1 MPARTDIDDRLID
14 RLREGPYG
22 RIWALSWPTI
32 LSNLTVP
39 LLGAV
44 DTAVMGHL
52 PDAAYVGGVAVG
64 AMIFS
69 FVYWGFGFLR
79 MGTTGF
85 VAQANGRGDGAEIRA
100 VLARALLIGIVAAL
114 TLLVVQSPLRALA
127 LQIVAADPVVEGL
140 AGRYFDTRIWG
151 APATLANY
159 AVLGWLLGMQYV
171 RLALAIQVVVNGL
184 NAALDIWFVVDL
196 GWGIEGVALATAI
209 AQYTGAALGLA
220 LVAVR
225 MRRIAG
231 SWERKR
237 VLDLVALGALF
248 RLSRDIF
255 VRTLAMIFAW
265 SLLTWMGARLGT
277 TVLAANALLMN
288 FQSFL
293 AHGLDGFAHAT
304 SALVGEAIGARD
316 RRALR
321 GIVTAATAMAAT
333 VALGYTAVYA
343 LFGPGLLGLL
353 TDIADLR
360 AFARAFLPWMIV
372 SPILSVWAYQLDGMF
387 IGATRAAEMRN
398 AMIVSVAIYTAA
410 MFTLPGLLGN
420 HGLWAAVMLF
430 MVVRAVSLA
439 RYYPRIVAMTDR
451 P

>member
-1 MPARTDIDDRLID
+1 MGPGTSERKTRSD
-14 RLREGPYG
+14 LRHGPYN

-39 LLGAV
+39 MLGAV

-52 PDAAYVGGVAVG
+52 PDPAYVGGVAVG

-69 FVYWGFGFLR
+69 FLYWGFGFLR

-85 VAQANGRGDGAEIRA
+85 VAQARGRKDGDEIRA
-100 VLARALLIGIVAAL
+100 ILARALLVGLMAAVVLMVAQL
-114 TLLVVQSPLRALA
+114 PLRLGAMGL
-127 LQIVAADPVVEGL
+127 LEAAPDVESL

-159 AVLGWLLGMQYV
+159 AVLGWLLGMQHA
-171 RLALAIQVVVNGL
+171 RAALAIQIVINGL
-184 NAALDIWFVVDL
+184 NAALDIWFVVEL
-196 GWGIEGVALATAI
+196 GWDVEGVALATAI
-209 AQYTGAALGLA
+209 AQYTGACLGLV
-220 LVAVR
+220 LIGVR
-225 MRRIAG
+225 LKNIPGIWSRNRI
-231 SWERKR
+231 
-237 VLDLVALGALF
+237 LDLAELGALF
-248 RLSRDIF
+248 RVSRDIF
-255 VRTLAMIFAW
+255 LRTLAMIFAW

-304 SALVGEAIGARD
+304 SALVGEAVGAKNRD
-316 RRALR
+316 ALR
-321 GIVTAATAMAAT
+321 RTVIAAT
-333 VALGYTAVYA
+333 VMAAGVAVGYALIYA
-343 LFGPGLLGLL
+343 LFGANLLALL
-353 TDIADLR
+353 TDIPELR
-360 AFARAFLPWMIV
+360 AFAGDHLIWMTL
-372 SPILSVWAYQLDGMF
+372 SPLLSVWAYQLDGIF

-410 MFTLPGLLGN
+410 MFTLPDLLGN
-420 HGLWAAVMLF
+420 HGLWASVLLF
-430 MVVRAVSLA
+430 MVVRALTLA
-439 RYYPRIVAMTDR
+439 AFYPRVERMLEA

>member
-1 MPARTDIDDRLID
+1 MGPGTSERKTRSD
-14 RLREGPYG
+14 LRHGPHN

-39 LLGAV
+39 MLGAV

-52 PDAAYVGGVAVG
+52 PDPAYVGGVAVG

-69 FVYWGFGFLR
+69 FLYWGFGFLR

-85 VAQANGRGDGAEIRA
+85 VAQARGRKDGDEIRA
-100 VLARALLIGIVAAL
+100 ILARALLVGLMAAVVLMVAQL
-114 TLLVVQSPLRALA
+114 PLRLGAMGL
-127 LQIVAADPVVEGL
+127 LEAAPDVESL

-159 AVLGWLLGMQYV
+159 AVLGWLLGMQHA
-171 RLALAIQVVVNGL
+171 RAALAIQIVINGL
-184 NAALDIWFVVDL
+184 NAALDIWFVVEL
-196 GWGIEGVALATAI
+196 GWDVEGVALATAI
-209 AQYTGAALGLA
+209 AQYTGACLGLV
-220 LVAVR
+220 LIGVR
-225 MRRIAG
+225 LKNIPGIWSRNRI
-231 SWERKR
+231 
-237 VLDLVALGALF
+237 LDLAELGALF
-248 RLSRDIF
+248 RVSRDIF
-255 VRTLAMIFAW
+255 LRTLAMIFAW

-304 SALVGEAIGARD
+304 SALVGEAVGAKNRD
-316 RRALR
+316 ALR
-321 GIVTAATAMAAT
+321 RTVIAAT
-333 VALGYTAVYA
+333 VMAAGVAVGYALIYA
-343 LFGPGLLGLL
+343 LFGANLLALL
-353 TDIADLR
+353 TDIPELR
-360 AFARAFLPWMIV
+360 AFAGDHLIWMTL
-372 SPILSVWAYQLDGMF
+372 SPLLSVWAYQLDGIF

-410 MFTLPGLLGN
+410 MFTLPDLLGN
-420 HGLWAAVMLF
+420 HGLWASVMLF
-430 MVVRAVSLA
+430 MVVRALTLA
-439 RYYPRIVAMTDR
+439 AFYPRVERMLEA